1 MKSVELKPLGKS
13 VMVKTNDRVL
23 DALLAKELKV
33 PMACGGKG
41 LCATCHVWI
50 GAGMDKLTPMTA
62 REKRTIGLVTGA
74 DERSRLTCQARVLG
88 DGVEVILPDGV
99 FVQATADLESLIGQR
114 ATTNILHPVDMRV
127 LITEGKIIT
136 RSRIMELKQLDVDM
150 DKLRKDAA
158 AAE

>member
-1 MKSVELKPLGKS
+1 MKSVELKPIGKS

-62 REKRTIGLVTGA
+62 REKRTIGLVSGA
-74 DERSRLTCQARVLG
+74 DERSRLTCQARILG

-114 ATTNILHPVDMRV
+114 ASTNILHPVDMRV
-127 LITEGKIIT
+127 LIAEGKIIT

-158 AAE
+158 AAD